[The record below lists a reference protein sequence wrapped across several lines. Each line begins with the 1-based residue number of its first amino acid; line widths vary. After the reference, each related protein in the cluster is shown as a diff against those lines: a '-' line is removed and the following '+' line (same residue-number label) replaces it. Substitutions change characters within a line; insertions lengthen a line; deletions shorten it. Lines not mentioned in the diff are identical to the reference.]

1 MDAATPNPKKPR
13 LSRRLLSHLT
23 LTLTILVTLAFICL
37 AVISPPTQDAQALT
51 WEEAGIV
58 AVNAAVF
65 AGAGSAFGP
74 VGTVLGA
81 GAGAVVGMLVVFGVS
96 GSGDVYNGAAAIMAS
111 NLKNQTMDLLGM
123 AKSGNHNTQMLWNTS
138 AHGFARNAAWAAKA
152 LYDEQTA
159 NSESYVY
166 DSHYV
171 LSRSGVGDGSIAYVW
186 SVAVQYSAVL
196 NLHLDLAQRFVGDY
210 ADMHWGYY
218 EHAGSSSVM
227 ADSSIGAHAT
237 RGTEFMT
244 ALSPSDDPTKLVT
257 VCANNSIYILNC
269 GTSDIPVLVKNA
281 AGEAVINE
289 IMTPSN
295 GVIDFMLDDYG
306 LASGEYS
313 IDASYE
319 AAHYTEIFG
328 MFGKAISNARSVYP
342 AMISFYK
349 DGENAMVD
357 FACYKKGAQY
367 MVQTQDPYF
376 RQAEYAPYIYF
387 CPSAAQY
394 VGCPGAVEIDLASI
408 FTDLGAIIGRTSQ
421 MQVSANNF
429 AQSYYNAIRL
439 NGGGDY
445 LPMPDILF
453 PDVQDLLDRG
463 YTWEQIYLIYM
474 AYLDNMDEWFEN
486 HSVMR
491 DNDVNISAASLDLV
505 CLGGIYA
512 ANGTMLYGPDCV
524 FTPVISLDDMTLT
537 VGENNTMTQ
546 PGFAIVW
553 MDHAETL
560 EGLSRVNYSK
570 MDYVP
575 LHAGYNLSIMEMTH
589 IGEQVDEY
597 TLTITTLNFTIYAP
611 NGNITGPQ
619 SLTDMEWIAQH
630 WYYIAVLAGV
640 VCLLGAM
647 ATRNTPILAAGLVLI
662 AAGAIGWFLAGDHSL
677 LSWLSMEPSNLRAW
691 LQNLR

>member
-1 MDAATPNPKKPR
+1 MESSTPKPDKPGR
-13 LSRRLLSHLT
+13 SRRLLSHFT

-51 WEEAGIV
+51 WEEAGIIG
-58 AVNAAVF
+58 ANAGVMAL
-65 AGAGSAFGP
+65 AGSTFGP
-74 VGTVLGA
+74 IGTALGA
-81 GAGAVVGMLVVFGVS
+81 GAGAVIGALLVFGVLN
-96 GSGDVYNGAAAIMAS
+96 GGDVYGDAPAIMAM

-123 AKSGNHNTQMLWNTS
+123 AESANHNTGQLWNTS
-138 AHGFARNAAWAAKA
+138 AYYFARKAEYAAKA

-159 NSESYVY
+159 NEEPYVY

-171 LSRSGVGDGSIAYVW
+171 LDRSGVGDGSIAYIW
-186 SVAVQYSAVL
+186 SVAAQYSAVM
-196 NLHLDLAQRFVGDY
+196 NLHSDLAQRFVGDY

-218 EHAGSSSVM
+218 GYATESVM
-227 ADSSIGAHAT
+227 ADSSISTHAT
-237 RGTEFMT
+237 RETEFMT
-244 ALSPSDDPTKLVT
+244 ALYPGDDPAKLVT

-289 IMTPSN
+289 TMTPSN

-328 MFGKAISNARSVYP
+328 MFGKAISNARTVYP

-349 DGENAMVD
+349 DGENAIVD
-357 FACYKKGAQY
+357 FACYKMGAQY

-387 CPSAAQY
+387 CPASQAY
-394 VGCPGAVEIDLASI
+394 GGCAGAKEIDLTSI
-408 FTDLGAIIGRTSQ
+408 FTDLETIIGRTSQ
-421 MQVSANNF
+421 MQISANNF
-429 AQSYYNAIRL
+429 AQSYYNAIKL

-453 PDVQDLLDRG
+453 PDPQDLLDRG
-463 YTWEQIYLIYM
+463 YSWEQIYLIYM
-474 AYLDNMDEWFEN
+474 AYLDNMDEWFET

-491 DNDVNISAASLDLV
+491 DTNINISAASLDLA
-505 CLGGIYA
+505 CLGGIYD
-512 ANGTMLYGPDCV
+512 ANETMLYGPDCV

-537 VGENNTMTQ
+537 VGNNTMTQ

-560 EGLSRVNYSK
+560 EGLSPLNYTK

-589 IGEQVDEY
+589 LGQAVDEY

-619 SLTDMEWIAQH
+619 SLTDMEWILQH
-630 WYYIAVLAGV
+630 WYYISILGGV

-647 ATRNTPILAAGLVLI
+647 ATRNMPILAAGLILI
-662 AAGAIGWFLAGDHSL
+662 AAGAIGWYLAGDHSL
-677 LSWLSMEPSNLRAW
+677 LSWLSMEPSNLKAW